1 MSARRND
8 LYSDF
13 SHFSTQ
19 AKHLLNPWQAL
30 FFAVLTAVFA
40 GAICYSPSKTVI
52 AINILVT
59 VFFLMTIAFRLWLFW
74 ISLSIPF
81 RDEPSSTGKLSS
93 FEALPVV
100 SILLPLRDEAECL
113 VPLVHAMD
121 ALDYPDEKK
130 DIKLILEAD
139 DISTCLEAERLGL
152 DRRWDMVVL
161 AQSEPRTKPKACDM
175 ALERV
180 RGSITVI
187 YDAEDQ
193 PETDQLQKAVA
204 AFHCAPD
211 DIAAFQARLNYFNA
225 EENLITRL
233 FALEYA
239 LWFDSFL
246 PALAHLRLPIPL
258 GGTSTFIRTDL
269 LRSLGAWDPF
279 NVTEDADLGMRIAAN
294 GFRTG
299 VLPSTTYEEANCRLG
314 NWLRQRSRWIKGF
327 IQTGLVHLRRP
338 DQFVR
343 HAGISG
349 LISAG
354 LFVGGNVISALINPF
369 LWLIFGLW
377 HLTGSEMIA
386 SVFPGP
392 LLTLNL
398 FALLFGNLVFIYLAM
413 VAPLKRGWV
422 HLAPWGVFM
431 PLYWLWTSLAAFR
444 AVGQLIRKPHFW
456 EKTDHIIS
464 AAAWAR
470 RAELLQQLE
479 FNQRPVRPSAIGGQG
494 LKIPPSRELVP

>member
-1 MSARRND
+1 MSAGRND

-40 GAICYSPSKTVI
+40 GAIWYSPSKTVI

-74 ISLSIPF
+74 ISLSVPF
-81 RDEPSSTGKLSS
+81 RDEPSWTGKLSS

-161 AQSEPRTKPKACDM
+161 APSEPRTKPKACDM

-204 AFHCAPD
+204 TFHCAPD

-299 VLPSTTYEEANCRLG
+299 VLPSTTYEGIGCASARAGSKAL
-314 NWLRQRSRWIKGF
+314 F
-327 IQTGLVHLRRP
+327 RR
-338 DQFVR
+338 
-343 HAGISG
+343 
-349 LISAG
+349 G
-354 LFVGGNVISALINPF
+354 LFIFAVRIN
-369 LWLIFGLW
+369 LSVMLV
-377 HLTGSEMIA
+377 SRA
-386 SVFPGP
+386 SSVQVYSSVAMSSVP
-392 LLTLNL
+392 LSIHSC
-398 FALLFGNLVFIYLAM
+398 G
-413 VAPLKRGWV
+413 
-422 HLAPWGVFM
+422 
-431 PLYWLWTSLAAFR
+431 
-444 AVGQLIRKPHFW
+444 
-456 EKTDHIIS
+456 
-464 AAAWAR
+464 
-470 RAELLQQLE
+470 
-479 FNQRPVRPSAIGGQG
+479 
-494 LKIPPSRELVP
+494 